1 MRQIELVVLQR
12 DTQGTL
18 IPDGTR
24 VTLPEGSHVR
34 ITQELGDTWT
44 VVSDYGQMFRIEAED
59 ADALGKQPRAPSR
72 EEEEGSLED
81 RIWAKL
87 KKCYDPEIP
96 INIVDLGLVYSCEVR
111 EGAEASGNPGEEDGE
126 RDNGSGKVV
135 DIAMTLTAPG
145 CGMGGILADDVKRQV
160 ESLPEVARADVDLVF
175 DPPWN
180 QDMMSD
186 VAKLELGMM

>member
-1 MRQIELVVLQR
+1 MRQIELVVLNR
-12 DTQGTL
+12 DTKGTL
-18 IPDGTR
+18 VPDGTR

-59 ADALGKQPRAPSR
+59 ADALGKQARAASK

-96 INIVDLGLVYSCEVR
+96 VNVVDLGLVYSCDIR
-111 EGAEASGNPGEEDGE
+111 EGDDASAEG
-126 RDNGSGKVV
+126 DNGSDKVAGKVV

>member
-1 MRQIELVVLQR
+1 MRQIELVVLKR

-18 IPDGTR
+18 IPDGAR
-24 VTLPEGSHVR
+24 VTLPEGSTVR

-59 ADALGKQPRAPSR
+59 ADALGKQPRSPSK
-72 EEEEGSLED
+72 EEQEGSLED

-96 INIVDLGLVYSCEVR
+96 VNIVDLGLVYSCEVR
-111 EGAEASGNPGEEDGE
+111 EEGAASDGG
-126 RDNGSGKVV
+126 DNGSGAVV
-135 DIAMTLTAPG
+135 DIKMTLTAPG

-160 ESLPEVARADVDLVF
+160 ESLPEVERADVDLVF
-175 DPPWN
+175 DPPWHM
-180 QDMMSD
+180 DMMSEM
-186 VAKLELGMM
+186 AKLELGMM